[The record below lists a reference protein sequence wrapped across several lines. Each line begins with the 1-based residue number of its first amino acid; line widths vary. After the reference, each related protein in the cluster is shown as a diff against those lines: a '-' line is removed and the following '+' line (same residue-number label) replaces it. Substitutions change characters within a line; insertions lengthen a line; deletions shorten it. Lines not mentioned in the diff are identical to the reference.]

1 MKLLRKLFAAKKRN
15 QKEVKSLV
23 GLHSSAMRSEKCEA
37 RSRTLVGVVSGTFLE
52 RQAST
57 AYMVISLAIS
67 MFKLKTTV
75 GKNSRLDVYFYVVLC
90 TCYGQLLLWL
100 SQFQAGP
107 SPPGICRVFVIFVWK
122 TCKCPTVGPG
132 GYYKK
137 EYPEA

>member
-15 QKEVKSLV
+15 QRRGKI
-23 GLHSSAMRSEKCEA
+23 SSWTPFVRHEKCEA
-37 RSRTLVGVVSGTFLE
+37 RSSTLVGVVSGTFLE

-57 AYMVISLAIS
+57 SYMVISLAIS

-132 GYYKK
+132 GY
-137 EYPEA
+137 